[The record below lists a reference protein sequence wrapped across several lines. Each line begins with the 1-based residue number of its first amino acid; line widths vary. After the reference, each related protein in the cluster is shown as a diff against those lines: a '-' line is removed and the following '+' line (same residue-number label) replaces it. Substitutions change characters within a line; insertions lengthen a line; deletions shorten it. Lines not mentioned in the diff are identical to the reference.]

1 MSSSAYTFAVLFRVQ
16 KGQGSV
22 QRICVISGT
31 LIFTLFVFNNLRK
44 IFKAIPE
51 GVNCVIHGT
60 NAPSR
65 PVRRMTQARNVI
77 LSHSAYSLSMI
88 KHLNLHKI
96 APEMSGSAY
105 MADLHKI

>member
-1 MSSSAYTFAVLFRVQ
+1 
-16 KGQGSV
+16 
-22 QRICVISGT
+22 
-31 LIFTLFVFNNLRK
+31 
-44 IFKAIPE
+44 
-51 GVNCVIHGT
+51 
-60 NAPSR
+60 
-65 PVRRMTQARNVI
+65 MTQARNVI